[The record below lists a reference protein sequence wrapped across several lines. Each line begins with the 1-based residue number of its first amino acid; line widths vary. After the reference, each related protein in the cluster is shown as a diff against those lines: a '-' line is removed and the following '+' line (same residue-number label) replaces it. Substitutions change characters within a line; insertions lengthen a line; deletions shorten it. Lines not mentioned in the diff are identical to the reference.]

1 MLNLDGLFQT
11 GIVAITTGFG
21 SAIGNFLAMRF
32 FLKHLREAEKQ

>member
-32 FLKHLREAEKQ
+32 FLKHLKEAEK